1 MLDLNGLVIGVVTAK
16 VNTPKVFQKTGRVMR
31 NIGIAISRPTVL
43 DFLFQHLAFFVR
55 IEHVA
60 QFWNMLDIGPIRA
73 KPRQLR

>member
-43 DFLFQHLAFFVR
+43 DFLKRHGVEYSARRGGMPITPSEAFAR
-55 IEHVA
+55 RPLSTPGGA
-60 QFWNMLDIGPIRA
+60 
-73 KPRQLR
+73 